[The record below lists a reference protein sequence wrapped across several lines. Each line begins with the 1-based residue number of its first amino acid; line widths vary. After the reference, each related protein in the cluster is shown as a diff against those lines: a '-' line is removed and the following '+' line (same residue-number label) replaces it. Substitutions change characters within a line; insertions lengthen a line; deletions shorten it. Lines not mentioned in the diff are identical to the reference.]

1 MTGNIYRD
9 IIITGSVGE
18 SGALRMAGENR
29 DKIRKRFPGH
39 VIREIEKKYE
49 SDGKNPVITSPEDI
63 EDILCK
69 YSTGK
74 DLFTDILTIDVGEK
88 GLMTALWDLGEKM
101 GTGFRTDAGKIPVS
115 PLTVEI
121 CELFG
126 EDPFK
131 TESSGCFLICTDRG
145 NKLCDVFGAKGIP
158 AALIGHSERGRGK
171 IMEMGEITRFID
183 KPRHNGQ

>member
-39 VIREIEKKYE
+39 MIKEIEKKYE
-49 SDGKNPVITSPEDI
+49 SNGEKPPFTSPEDI
-63 EDILCK
+63 EDILSK

-74 DLFTDILTIDVGEK
+74 DIFTDILTIEVGEK
-88 GLMTALWDLGEKM
+88 GLMHALWDLGERL
-101 GTGFRTDAGKIPVS
+101 GTGFRTDARKIPVS